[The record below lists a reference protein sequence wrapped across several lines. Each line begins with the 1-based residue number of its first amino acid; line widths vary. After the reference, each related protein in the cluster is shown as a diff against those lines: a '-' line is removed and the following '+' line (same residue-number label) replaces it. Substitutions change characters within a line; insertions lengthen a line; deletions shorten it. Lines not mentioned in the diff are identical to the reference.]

1 MEYDVAIIGS
11 GPAGLS
17 TAVYLKRA
25 MLRVAVIEKEYF
37 PGGQMLF
44 TESIDNYLGFE
55 NISGFDLSQ
64 KFRKHAENL
73 GAEFIAGTVK
83 SLQNGKIILNDGTKI
98 TAKAA
103 VIASGASH
111 KKLNVKG
118 ENEFSGKGVSYCATC
133 DGAYFKGKNA
143 VVIGGG
149 DTALEDAIY
158 LSNICSKVTL
168 IHRRNEFR
176 AKKFLVSSFEKL
188 ENTEIIFNEEIESVN
203 GDKAVQSVTLKSGK
217 TVLADA
223 VFVAVGQKAN
233 TDFIKDVTLAD
244 DGSVVTDERCKTNV
258 DEIFAVGDVRQKYCR
273 QVVTA
278 VSDGAI
284 ASKSVC
290 EYLSKKES

>member
-25 MLRVAVIEKEYF
+25 MLSVVLIEKEYF
-37 PGGQMLF
+37 SGGQMLF

-55 NISGFDLSQ
+55 NISGFDLAQ

-73 GAEFIAGTVK
+73 GAEFITGTVK
-83 SLQNGKIILNDGTKI
+83 SLQKGKIILTDDKEIN
-98 TAKAA
+98 AKAT
-103 VIASGASH
+103 VIASGASN
-111 KKLNVKG
+111 KKLGAKG
-118 ENEFSGKGVSYCATC
+118 ETELSGKGVSYCATC

-143 VVIGGG
+143 VVVGGG

-176 AKKFLVSSFEKL
+176 AKKSLIVVFEKL
-188 ENTEIIFNEEIESVN
+188 DNTEILYSEEIESIN

-217 TVLADA
+217 TLLTDA
-223 VFVAVGQKAN
+223 VFVAVGQKPN
-233 TDFIKDVTLAD
+233 TDFSDGIALAD
-244 DGSVVTDERCKTNV
+244 DGSIITDEYCKTNV
-258 DEIFAVGDVRQKYCR
+258 DGIFAVGDVRQKYCR

-278 VSDGAI
+278 VADGAT
-284 ASKSVC
+284 ASKSIC
-290 EYLSKKES
+290 EYLNGD

>member
-1 MEYDVAIIGS
+1 MGYDVAIIGS

-25 MLRVAVIEKEYF
+25 MLSVVLIEKEYF
-37 PGGQMLF
+37 SGGQMLF

-55 NISGFDLSQ
+55 NISGFDLAQ

-73 GAEFIAGTVK
+73 GAEFITGTVK
-83 SLQNGKIILNDGTKI
+83 LLQKGKIILNDGKEI
-98 TAKAA
+98 NSKAI

-111 KKLNVKG
+111 KQLGAKG
-118 ENEFSGKGVSYCATC
+118 ETEFSGKGVSYCATC
-133 DGAYFKGKNA
+133 DGAYFKDKNA
-143 VVIGGG
+143 VVVGGG

-176 AKKFLVSSFEKL
+176 AKKSLVATFEKFD
-188 ENTEIIFNEEIESVN
+188 NTEILFSEEIETIN
-203 GDKAVQSVTLKSGK
+203 GDKAVQSITLKSGK
-217 TVLADA
+217 TLLTDS
-223 VFVAVGQKAN
+223 VFIAVGQKPN
-233 TDFIKDVTLAD
+233 TDFSDGISLAE
-244 DGSVVTDERCKTNV
+244 DGSIVTDEHCKTNV
-258 DEIFAVGDVRQKYCR
+258 DGIFAVGDVRQKYCR

-278 VSDGAI
+278 VADGAI

-290 EYLSKKES
+290 EYLSGD

>member
-25 MLRVAVIEKEYF
+25 MLSVVLIEKEYF
-37 PGGQMLF
+37 SGGQMLF

-55 NISGFDLSQ
+55 NISGFDLAQ

-73 GAEFIAGTVK
+73 GAEFITATVK
-83 SLQNGKIILNDGTKI
+83 SIQKGKIVLDDDKEIN
-98 TAKAA
+98 AKAI

-111 KKLNVKG
+111 KKLGAKG
-118 ENEFSGKGVSYCATC
+118 ETEFSGKGVSYCATC

-143 VVIGGG
+143 VVVGGG

-176 AKKFLVSSFEKL
+176 AKKTLVTAFEKL
-188 ENTEIIFNEEIESVN
+188 NNTDILYSEEIESIN

-217 TVLADA
+217 TLLTDA
-223 VFVAVGQKAN
+223 VFVAVGQKPN
-233 TDFIKDVTLAD
+233 TSFLESVILAE
-244 DGSVVTDERCKTNV
+244 DGSIATDEHCKTNV
-258 DEIFAVGDVRQKYCR
+258 NGIFAVGDVRQKYCR

-278 VSDGAI
+278 VADGAI
-284 ASKSVC
+284 ASKSIC
-290 EYLSKKES
+290 EYLNGD

>member
-25 MLRVAVIEKEYF
+25 MLGVVLIEKEYF
-37 PGGQMLF
+37 SGGQMLF

-55 NISGFDLSQ
+55 NISGFDLAQ

-73 GAEFIAGTVK
+73 RAEFITATVK
-83 SLQNGKIILNDGTKI
+83 SVQKGKIILDDDKEIN
-98 TAKAA
+98 AKAI

-111 KKLNVKG
+111 KKLGAEG
-118 ENEFSGKGVSYCATC
+118 ETELSGKGVSYCATC

-143 VVIGGG
+143 VVVGGG

-176 AKKFLVSSFEKL
+176 AKKALVKAFEKL
-188 ENTEIIFNEEIESVN
+188 NNTEILFSEEIESIK

-217 TVLADA
+217 TLLTDA
-223 VFVAVGQKAN
+223 VFVAVGQKPN
-233 TDFIKDVTLAD
+233 TSFLDSVTLAED
-244 DGSVVTDERCKTNV
+244 RSIVTDERCKTNV
-258 DEIFAVGDVRQKYCR
+258 NGIFAVGDVRQKYCH

-278 VSDGAI
+278 VADGAI

-290 EYLSKKES
+290 EYLSGD

>member
-17 TAVYLKRA
+17 TAVYIKRA
-25 MLRVAVIEKEYF
+25 MLSVVLIEKEYF
-37 PGGQMLF
+37 SGGQMLF

-55 NISGFDLSQ
+55 NISGFDLAQ

-73 GAEFIAGTVK
+73 GAEFITATVK
-83 SLQNGKIILNDGTKI
+83 SVQKGKIILNDGKEI
-98 TAKAA
+98 DAKAI

-111 KKLNVKG
+111 KKLGAKG
-118 ENEFSGKGVSYCATC
+118 ETELSGKGVSYCATC

-143 VVIGGG
+143 VVVGGG

-176 AKKFLVSSFEKL
+176 AKKSLVAAFEKL
-188 ENTEIIFNEEIESVN
+188 DNTEILYSEEVESIN

-217 TVLADA
+217 TLLTDA
-223 VFVAVGQKAN
+223 VFVAVGQKPN
-233 TDFIKDVTLAD
+233 TSFLESVILAE
-244 DGSVVTDERCKTNV
+244 DGSIATDEHCKTNV
-258 DEIFAVGDVRQKYCR
+258 DGIFAVGDVRQKYCR

-278 VSDGAI
+278 VADGAI
-284 ASKSVC
+284 ASKSIC
-290 EYLSKKES
+290 EYLNGD

>member
-1 MEYDVAIIGS
+1 MKYDVAIIGS

-25 MLRVAVIEKEYF
+25 MLSVVLIEKEYF
-37 PGGQMLF
+37 SGGQMLF

-55 NISGFDLSQ
+55 NISGFDLAQ

-73 GAEFIAGTVK
+73 GAEFITATVK
-83 SLQNGKIILNDGTKI
+83 SLQKGKIILTDDKEIN
-98 TAKAA
+98 AKAI

-111 KKLNVKG
+111 KKLGAKG
-118 ENEFSGKGVSYCATC
+118 ETELSGKGVSYCATC

-143 VVIGGG
+143 VVVGGG

-176 AKKFLVSSFEKL
+176 AKKSLIVAFEKL
-188 ENTEIIFNEEIESVN
+188 DNTEILYSEEIESIN

-217 TVLADA
+217 TLLTDA
-223 VFVAVGQKAN
+223 VFVAVGQKPN
-233 TDFIKDVTLAD
+233 TDFSDGVTLAE
-244 DGSVVTDERCKTNV
+244 DGSIITDEHCKTNV
-258 DEIFAVGDVRQKYCR
+258 DGIFAVGDVRQKYCR

-278 VSDGAI
+278 VADGAI

-290 EYLSKKES
+290 EYLSGD

>member
-17 TAVYLKRA
+17 TAVYIKRA
-25 MLRVAVIEKEYF
+25 MLSVVLIEKEYF
-37 PGGQMLF
+37 SGGQILF

-55 NISGFDLSQ
+55 NISGFDLAQ

-73 GAEFIAGTVK
+73 GAEFITATVK
-83 SLQNGKIILNDGTKI
+83 SVQKGKIILNDGKEI
-98 TAKAA
+98 DAKAI

-111 KKLNVKG
+111 KKLGAKG
-118 ENEFSGKGVSYCATC
+118 ETELSGKGVSYCATC

-143 VVIGGG
+143 VVVGGG

-176 AKKFLVSSFEKL
+176 AKKSLVAAFEKL
-188 ENTEIIFNEEIESVN
+188 DNTEILYSEEVESIN

-217 TVLADA
+217 TLLTDA
-223 VFVAVGQKAN
+223 VFVAVGQKPN
-233 TDFIKDVTLAD
+233 TSFLESVILAE
-244 DGSVVTDERCKTNV
+244 DGSIATDEHCKTNV
-258 DEIFAVGDVRQKYCR
+258 DGIFAVGDVRQKYCR

-278 VSDGAI
+278 VADGAI
-284 ASKSVC
+284 ASKSIC
-290 EYLSKKES
+290 EYLNGD

>member
-25 MLRVAVIEKEYF
+25 MLRVVLIEKEYF
-37 PGGQMLF
+37 SGGQMLF
-44 TESIDNYLGFE
+44 TENIDNYLGFE
-55 NISGFDLSQ
+55 NISGFDLAQ
-64 KFRKHAENL
+64 KFRNHAENL
-73 GAEFIAGTVK
+73 GAEFITASVK
-83 SLQNGKIILNDGTKI
+83 SVQQGKVILNDGKEI
-98 TAKAA
+98 NAKAI

-111 KKLNVKG
+111 KKLGVNG
-118 ENEFSGKGVSYCATC
+118 EKEFIGKGVSYCATC

-143 VVIGGG
+143 VVVGGG

-176 AKKFLVSSFEKL
+176 AKKSLVSTFEKL
-188 ENTEIIFNEEIESVN
+188 DNTEILFSEEIDSIN
-203 GDKAVQSVTLKSGK
+203 GDKNVESVTLKSGK
-217 TVLADA
+217 TLLTDS
-223 VFVAVGQKAN
+223 VFVAVGQKPN
-233 TDFIKDVTLAD
+233 TDFLNGVSLAD
-244 DGSVVTDERCKTNV
+244 DKSVITDERCKTNV
-258 DEIFAVGDVRQKYCR
+258 DTIFAVGDVRQKYCR

-278 VSDGAI
+278 VADGAI

-290 EYLSKKES
+290 EYLSGD

>member
-25 MLRVAVIEKEYF
+25 MLSVVLIEKEYF
-37 PGGQMLF
+37 SGGQMLF

-55 NISGFDLSQ
+55 NISGFDLAQ

-83 SLQNGKIILNDGTKI
+83 SLQKGKIILNDGKEI
-98 TAKAA
+98 NAKAI

-111 KKLNVKG
+111 KKLGAKG
-118 ENEFSGKGVSYCATC
+118 ETELSGNGVSYCATC
-133 DGAYFKGKNA
+133 DGAYFKEKNA
-143 VVIGGG
+143 IVVGGG

-158 LSNICSKVTL
+158 LANICSKVTL
-168 IHRRNEFR
+168 VHRRNEFR
-176 AKKFLVSSFEKL
+176 AKKALVTAFEKL
-188 ENTEIIFNEEIESVN
+188 NNTDILFSEEIESIN

-217 TVLADA
+217 TLLTDA
-223 VFVAVGQKAN
+223 VFVAVGQKPN
-233 TDFIKDVTLAD
+233 TSFLDGVTLD
-244 DGSVVTDERCKTNV
+244 EDGSVVTDERCKTNV
-258 DEIFAVGDVRQKYCR
+258 DGIFAVGDVRQKYCR

-278 VSDGAI
+278 VADGAI
-284 ASKSVC
+284 ASKSIC
-290 EYLSKKES
+290 EYLNGD

>member
-1 MEYDVAIIGS
+1 MKYDVAIIGS

-25 MLRVAVIEKEYF
+25 MLSVVLIEKEYF
-37 PGGQMLF
+37 SGGQMLF
-44 TESIDNYLGFE
+44 TKSIDNYLGFE
-55 NISGFDLSQ
+55 NISGFDLAQ

-73 GAEFIAGTVK
+73 GAEFITGTVK
-83 SLQNGKIILNDGTKI
+83 SLQKGKIILTDDKEI
-98 TAKAA
+98 DAKAI

-111 KKLNVKG
+111 KKLGAKG
-118 ENEFSGKGVSYCATC
+118 ETELSGKGVSYCATC

-143 VVIGGG
+143 VVVGGG

-176 AKKFLVSSFEKL
+176 AKKSLVAAFEKL
-188 ENTEIIFNEEIESVN
+188 DNTEILYSEEIESIN

-217 TVLADA
+217 IFLTDA
-223 VFVAVGQKAN
+223 VFVAVGQKPN
-233 TDFIKDVTLAD
+233 TSFLDGVTLAE
-244 DGSVVTDERCKTNV
+244 DGSIVTDERCKTNV
-258 DEIFAVGDVRQKYCR
+258 DGIFAVGDVRQKYCR

-278 VSDGAI
+278 VADGAI
-284 ASKSVC
+284 ASKSIC
-290 EYLSKKES
+290 EYLSGD

>member
-17 TAVYLKRA
+17 TAVYIKRA
-25 MLRVAVIEKEYF
+25 MLSVVLIEKEYF
-37 PGGQMLF
+37 SGGQMLF

-55 NISGFDLSQ
+55 NISGFDLAQ

-73 GAEFIAGTVK
+73 GAEFITATVK
-83 SLQNGKIILNDGTKI
+83 SVQKGKIILNDGKEI
-98 TAKAA
+98 DAKAI

-111 KKLNVKG
+111 KKLGAKG
-118 ENEFSGKGVSYCATC
+118 ETELSGKGVSYCATC

-143 VVIGGG
+143 VVVGGG

-176 AKKFLVSSFEKL
+176 AKKSLIVAFEKL
-188 ENTEIIFNEEIESVN
+188 DNTEILYSEEIESIN

-217 TVLADA
+217 TLLTDA
-223 VFVAVGQKAN
+223 VFVAVGQKPN
-233 TDFIKDVTLAD
+233 TSFLESVILAE
-244 DGSVVTDERCKTNV
+244 DGSIATDEHCKTNV
-258 DEIFAVGDVRQKYCR
+258 DGIFAVGDVRQKYCR

-278 VSDGAI
+278 VADGAI
-284 ASKSVC
+284 ASKSIC
-290 EYLSKKES
+290 EYLNGD